1 MKHTQRMKHCRE
13 VRRRVRND
21 ECRSASRMDFPG
33 KQRKGD
39 DEPTELS
46 LIISS
51 SFHLTFDLLL
61 VMGNL
66 SVEMYDLTSSS
77 DQFCE
82 EADANLEPEACA
94 CVGP

>member
-1 MKHTQRMKHCRE
+1 MKQTQRMKHCRE
-13 VRRRVRND
+13 VRRRARND

-51 SFHLTFDLLL
+51 SSHLTFDLLL
-61 VMGNL
+61 VMGKRIFFL
-66 SVEMYDLTSSS
+66 LKCMI
-77 DQFCE
+77 
-82 EADANLEPEACA
+82 
-94 CVGP
+94 